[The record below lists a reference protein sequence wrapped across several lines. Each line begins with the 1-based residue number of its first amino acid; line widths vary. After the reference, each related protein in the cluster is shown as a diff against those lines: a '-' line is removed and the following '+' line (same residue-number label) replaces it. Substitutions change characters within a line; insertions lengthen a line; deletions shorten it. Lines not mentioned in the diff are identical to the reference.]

1 MINIHNLDNRTE
13 VLIENPTPPQPTTQP
28 QPVVTPR
35 PTPAPVNN
43 PISNEEGVV
52 LACRLYKMSK
62 ILNLLYQPLY
72 SINFD
77 PIFLTLMSENDRVT
91 ELALSVSV
99 RLGGRNNCRC
109 QRLPL
114 PVLGGNI
121 CTGFRTVN
129 GYLDDMLVV
138 ANTLSR
144 GGFTAEVNREIS
156 EIITLINSQK
166 NAIEI
171 RIINCRN

>member
-1 MINIHNLDNRTE
+1 MINLHKLDNRAE
-13 VLIENPTPPQPTTQP
+13 ALIENPTPPQPTITP

-35 PTPAPVNN
+35 PTPAPINN
-43 PISNEEGVV
+43 PISNEEGVL
-52 LACRLYKMSK
+52 LACRLYSMSK

-77 PIFLTLMSENDRVT
+77 PIFLTLMSENDRVS
-91 ELALSVSV
+91 ELSFSVNV

-114 PVLGGNI
+114 PILGGNV
-121 CTGFRTVN
+121 CAGFQTVY
-129 GYLDDMLVV
+129 GYLDDMLVI

-144 GGFTAEVNREIS
+144 GGFGGETNIEIL
-156 EIITLINSQK
+156 EIISLINSQK
-166 NAIEI
+166 NAIEN
-171 RIINCRN
+171 RIINCKN